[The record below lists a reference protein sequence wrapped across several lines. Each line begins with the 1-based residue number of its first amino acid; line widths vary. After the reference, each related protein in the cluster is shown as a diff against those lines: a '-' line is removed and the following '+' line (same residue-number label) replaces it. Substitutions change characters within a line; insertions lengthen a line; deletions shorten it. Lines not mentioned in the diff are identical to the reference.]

1 MYQHIPMSTRPNN
14 SNQSFHVKVT
24 DRVDIHPDVSAR
36 YLLVIFENINT
47 GQERRDTVDN
57 LAQVTVRDAILKA
70 INLKKIFGQKWCS
83 NVLTKAV
90 YTLVFKRR
98 DKGV

>member
-1 MYQHIPMSTRPNN
+1 MSTQANN
-14 SNQSFHVKVT
+14 SKQSLQVKVT
-24 DRVDIHPDVSAR
+24 NRVDIRPNVAAR
-36 YLLVIFENINT
+36 YRLQKLNNINI

-83 NVLTKAV
+83 NVLTNSV
-90 YTLVFKRR
+90 
-98 DKGV
+98 